1 MTPDEIMEVF
11 SCGESFSSNAE
22 VKAVLVIYK
31 ENVMS
36 DA

>member
-22 VKAVLVIYK
+22 VEAVLVIY
-31 ENVMS
+31 
-36 DA
+36 